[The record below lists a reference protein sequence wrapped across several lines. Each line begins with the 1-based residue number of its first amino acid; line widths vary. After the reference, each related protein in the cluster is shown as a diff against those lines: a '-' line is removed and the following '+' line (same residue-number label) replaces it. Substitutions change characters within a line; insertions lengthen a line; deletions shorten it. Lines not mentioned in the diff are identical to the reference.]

1 MKLILSRNQVEQLHN
16 LINEY
21 PDEDTVE
28 LLIDGG
34 SGIGQSITAVVR
46 YAAGTHAD
54 LRDITDYNRW

>member
-1 MKLILSRNQVEQLHN
+1 MKLILSRNQIEQLHT
-16 LINEY
+16 LISEY
-21 PDEDTVE
+21 TDEDEVE